1 MAKRGNGIAV
11 GVVFVVV
18 LVMLV
23 IAAVGVLTNGFRSS
37 FKTFGVT
44 VNEKVYT
51 YDADGL
57 TIQSGDEFGVT
68 SPLDD
73 GYTVTVYVNATDDND
88 FSFYVGKEPYKW
100 SDMDG
105 YDVTDGFGI
114 SHETDNAFT
123 VTYTDISGI
132 ISEVLPGYDIF
143 VPQAPENTDNL
154 FVMVI
159 ASGGTSISLGFTLN
173 EFKISEGDP
182 PQGFEL
188 STDHIVF

>member
-18 LVMLV
+18 LVLLV

-57 TIQSGDEFGVT
+57 PIQSGSEFNVT
-68 SPLDD
+68 SPFDSE
-73 GYTVTVYVNATDDND
+73 YTVAVYVNATDSND
-88 FSFYVGKEPYKW
+88 FSFYVGKELYTW
-100 SDMDG
+100 SDMNG
-105 YDVTDGFGI
+105 YDVTNSFGI
-114 SHETDNAFT
+114 SHETDNTFT
-123 VTYTDISGI
+123 VTYADISGI
-132 ISEVLPGYDIF
+132 ISDVLPGYDIF
-143 VPQAPENTDNL
+143 VPQAPESTADL

>member
-18 LVMLV
+18 LVLLV

-105 YDVTDGFGI
+105 YDVTNSFGI
-114 SHETDNAFT
+114 SAETDNTFT

-143 VPQAPENTDNL
+143 VPQAPESTDNL

>member
-11 GVVFVVV
+11 GVVILVV
-18 LVMLV
+18 LAML
-23 IAAVGVLTNGFRSS
+23 ILAAVGILTNGFRSS
-37 FKTFGVT
+37 LKTFGVT
-44 VNEKVYT
+44 VNGKAYT

-57 TIQSGDEFGVT
+57 IMQSGSEFNVT
-68 SPLDD
+68 SPFDSE
-73 GYTVTVYVNATDDND
+73 YTVAVYVNATDSND
-88 FSFYVGKEPYKW
+88 FSFYVGKELYTW
-100 SDMDG
+100 SDMNG
-105 YDVTDGFGI
+105 YDVTNSFGI
-114 SHETDNAFT
+114 SHETDNTFT
-123 VTYTDISGI
+123 VTYADISGI
-132 ISEVLPGYDIF
+132 ISDVLPGYDIF
-143 VPQAPENTDNL
+143 VPQAPESTADL